1 MPVCKLPFTETF
13 DAPFKPANWLVE
25 NLFEYTEDCYVWRF
39 DDWYEM
45 KLAGEGFSGGY
56 ASIDGISAGW
66 AGIMANLV
74 TPPLDAR
81 HAEGAQLLLSY
92 DLDFL
97 SIYGDCEAFV
107 EYSTDRGQNWT
118 ALEQLQPYYD
128 TDLEPGELCRAI
140 HMKHDVTEVAQGE
153 TIQFRWYYSGNMDGH
168 IAVDNV
174 RFEQSEPEGIDAVTT
189 TAPGRISVY
198 NLQGVKLLEAE
209 SEACLPALP
218 AGVYLFEQNGR
229 CTKRMIK

>member
-1 MPVCKLPFTETF
+1 M
-13 DAPFKPANWLVE
+13 
-25 NLFEYTEDCYVWRF
+25 
-39 DDWYEM
+39 
-45 KLAGEGFSGGY
+45 
-56 ASIDGISAGW
+56 
-66 AGIMANLV
+66 
-74 TPPLDAR
+74 
-81 HAEGAQLLLSY
+81 
-92 DLDFL
+92 
-97 SIYGDCEAFV
+97 

-153 TIQFRWYYSGNMDGH
+153 TIQFRWYYSGTMDGH

-174 RFEQSEPEGIDAVTT
+174 RFEQSEPGSIDAVTT
-189 TAPGRISVY
+189 TALGRISVY